1 MNPKNLIIGFTLM
14 VGCILSFYI
23 TMSETDRLKNPDN
36 NITSTSMK
44 IANRG
49 VERITLKDGYSR
61 IGNLQGVVPDA
72 WMRENPS
79 NSMRLAQFNISDK
92 SKRCELIVFSGIGG
106 SVDANLNR
114 WLGQF
119 LDSDKKRMT
128 DYSTVRNEKIHELEI
143 TFAYTAGIYLKS
155 GMGNRGPTV
164 EKPNYG
170 LLAAIVRA
178 TNETYYFKCTGPK
191 KTLDNYINSF
201 ETFIRSLE
209 LL

>member
-1 MNPKNLIIGFTLM
+1 M
-14 VGCILSFYI
+14 SFYI

-114 WLGQF
+114 WVGQF

-209 LL
+209 LH

>member
-1 MNPKNLIIGFTLM
+1 M
-14 VGCILSFYI
+14 SFYI

-92 SKRCELIVFSGIGG
+92 FKRCELIVFSGIGG

>member
-1 MNPKNLIIGFTLM
+1 M

-92 SKRCELIVFSGIGG
+92 SKSCELIVFSGIGG

>member
-1 MNPKNLIIGFTLM
+1 M

-23 TMSETDRLKNPDN
+23 TMSERDRFKNPDN
-36 NITSTSMK
+36 NITSTPMK

-61 IGNLQGVVPDA
+61 IGNLQGVVPDG

-79 NSMRLAQFNISDK
+79 NSMRLAQFNISSK
-92 SKRCELIVFSGIGG
+92 SSRCELIVFSGIGG
-106 SVDANLNR
+106 GVDANLNR
-114 WLGQF
+114 WLNQF
-119 LDSDKKRMT
+119 LDSDKNRIT
-128 DYSTVRNEKIHELEI
+128 NYSTVRNEKIHELEI

-170 LLAAIVRA
+170 LLAAIVR
-178 TNETYYFKCTGPK
+178 TKNETYYFKCTGPK

-209 LL
+209 QL

>member
-1 MNPKNLIIGFTLM
+1 M

-23 TMSETDRLKNPDN
+23 TMSETDRFKNPDN

-178 TNETYYFKCTGPK
+178 KNETYYFKCTGPK

>member
-1 MNPKNLIIGFTLM
+1 M
-14 VGCILSFYI
+14 SFYI

-72 WMRENPS
+72 WIRENPS

>member
-1 MNPKNLIIGFTLM
+1 LIIGSTLM

>member
-1 MNPKNLIIGFTLM
+1 LNPKNLIIGSTLM

>member
-1 MNPKNLIIGFTLM
+1 M

-23 TMSETDRLKNPDN
+23 TMSETDRFKNPDN

-92 SKRCELIVFSGIGG
+92 FKRCELIVFSGIGG

-178 TNETYYFKCTGPK
+178 KNETYYFKCTGPK

>member
-1 MNPKNLIIGFTLM
+1 M
-14 VGCILSFYI
+14 VGCILSIYI
-23 TMSETDRLKNPDN
+23 TMSETDRFKNPDN

>member
-1 MNPKNLIIGFTLM
+1 M

>member
-1 MNPKNLIIGFTLM
+1 LNPKNLIIGFTLM

>member
-1 MNPKNLIIGFTLM
+1 M

-23 TMSETDRLKNPDN
+23 TMSETDRFKNPDN

-49 VERITLKDGYSR
+49 VERITLKDGYNR
-61 IGNLQGVVPDA
+61 IGNLQGVVPDG

-79 NSMRLAQFNISDK
+79 NSMRLAQFNISGK
-92 SKRCELIVFSGIGG
+92 SERCELIVFSGIGG

-170 LLAAIVRA
+170 LLAAIVSA

>member
-1 MNPKNLIIGFTLM
+1 M

-92 SKRCELIVFSGIGG
+92 SNASAILI
-106 SVDANLNR
+106 
-114 WLGQF
+114 
-119 LDSDKKRMT
+119 DS
-128 DYSTVRNEKIHELEI
+128 
-143 TFAYTAGIYLKS
+143 
-155 GMGNRGPTV
+155 
-164 EKPNYG
+164 
-170 LLAAIVRA
+170 
-178 TNETYYFKCTGPK
+178 
-191 KTLDNYINSF
+191 
-201 ETFIRSLE
+201 
-209 LL
+209 

>member
-1 MNPKNLIIGFTLM
+1 
-14 VGCILSFYI
+14 LSFYI

>member
-1 MNPKNLIIGFTLM
+1 M
-14 VGCILSFYI
+14 SFYI
-23 TMSETDRLKNPDN
+23 TMSEADRFKNPDN

-143 TFAYTAGIYLKS
+143 TNRKIY
-155 GMGNRGPTV
+155 
-164 EKPNYG
+164 
-170 LLAAIVRA
+170 
-178 TNETYYFKCTGPK
+178 
-191 KTLDNYINSF
+191 
-201 ETFIRSLE
+201 
-209 LL
+209 

>member
-1 MNPKNLIIGFTLM
+1 M
-14 VGCILSFYI
+14 SFYI